1 MSKISSFFNAI
12 LIEKN
17 KLKLINSY
25 LQGLIVMKSIKFF
38 YLIFSFCVVSAA
50 VRAAVAPEYADN
62 SYSNHELTRAEK
74 KCLDEGYK
82 ITYANCS
89 NQTAPADQCPHH
101 KSYYRTCSQEQW
113 CRNNNFRF

>member
-1 MSKISSFFNAI
+1 
-12 LIEKN
+12 
-17 KLKLINSY
+17 
-25 LQGLIVMKSIKFF
+25 MKSIKFF
-38 YLIFSFCVVSAA
+38 CLIFSFCVVSAA

-89 NQTAPADQCPHH
+89 NQTAPGRPMPASQILLPHLL
-101 KSYYRTCSQEQW
+101 SGAMVPQQQLSFFERGL
-113 CRNNNFRF
+113 

>member
-1 MSKISSFFNAI
+1 
-12 LIEKN
+12 
-17 KLKLINSY
+17 
-25 LQGLIVMKSIKFF
+25 MKSIKFF
-38 YLIFSFCVVSAA
+38 CLIFSFCVVSAA

-89 NQTAPADQCPHH
+89 NQTAPASQILLPHLL
-101 KSYYRTCSQEQW
+101 SGAMVPQQQLSFFERGL
-113 CRNNNFRF
+113 

>member
-1 MSKISSFFNAI
+1 
-12 LIEKN
+12 
-17 KLKLINSY
+17 
-25 LQGLIVMKSIKFF
+25 MKSIKFF
-38 YLIFSFCVVSAA
+38 CLIFSFCVVSAA

-89 NQTAPADQCPHH
+89 NQTAPPTNARITNPTTAPALR
-101 KSYYRTCSQEQW
+101 SNGAATTT
-113 CRNNNFRF
+113 FVF